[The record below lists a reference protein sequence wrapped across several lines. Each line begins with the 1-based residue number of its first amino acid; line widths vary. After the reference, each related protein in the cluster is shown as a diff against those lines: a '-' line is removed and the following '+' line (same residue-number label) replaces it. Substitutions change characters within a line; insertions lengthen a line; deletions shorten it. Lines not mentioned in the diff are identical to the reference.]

1 MFFYPKLKICLII
14 FPVLVLLSFSY
25 NQPVLG
31 AEVPPSPEEQALEL
45 QNLYGKM
52 TSLTF
57 DFDQVTRTGGRERT
71 GRGNAVFYKTHPPSL
86 AAQSDSGTAP
96 RSVMRWNYTEPDR
109 QIIINDG
116 TTLLIYTEN
125 DHQLIKTP
133 AREIESDITYA
144 FFAGTRNLMDDF
156 AARAAGKEFIYSS
169 PDKLQTLLLVP
180 RKPHNQI
187 KDVQIWF
194 DAKGIIHHMLIAD
207 HFDSVTELNFD
218 HIKLNSLPPGDQ
230 KEINRITSFT
240 VPPGTEIITQ

>member
-1 MFFYPKLKICLII
+1 MFSYRKLKSCLVI
-14 FPVLVLLSFSY
+14 FSVLALFSFSY
-25 NQPVLG
+25 IQPVPG
-31 AEVPPSPEEQALEL
+31 AEEPPSPEEQALKL

-52 TSLTF
+52 TSLVF
-57 DFDQVTRTGGRERT
+57 DFEQVTRTGGRERT
-71 GRGNAVFYKTHPPSL
+71 GRGNAVFYKTHSPSP
-86 AAQSDSGTAP
+86 AARPGNGIAS
-96 RSVMRWNYTEPDR
+96 RSVMRWNYTEPDN

-125 DHQLIKTP
+125 DHQMIKTP

-169 PDKLQTLLLVP
+169 ADKLNTILLVP

-194 DAKGIIHHMLIAD
+194 DEKGIIHHMLIAD
-207 HFDSVTELNFD
+207 HFNSITELNFD

-230 KEINRITSFT
+230 KEIDRITSFT
-240 VPPGTEIITQ
+240 VPPGTEIITP